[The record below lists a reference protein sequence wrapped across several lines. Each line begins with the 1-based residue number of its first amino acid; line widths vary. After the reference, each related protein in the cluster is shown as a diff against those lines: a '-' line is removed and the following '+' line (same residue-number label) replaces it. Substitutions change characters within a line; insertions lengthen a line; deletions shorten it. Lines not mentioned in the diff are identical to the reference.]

1 MSMVNTTSQ
10 KEERGVSDIT
20 QALSSGVI
28 RWLSQ
33 SATYSKESG
42 SAVVSPYTL
51 IKALIIRRDLR
62 DVRDEIFS
70 SLAISAEETNSALA
84 EVSDQ
89 EPHQKYQ
96 GVVWFSENVRKALL
110 FSFLISGGIKSKSG
124 AERMVRPGHF
134 FSALLIV
141 PGLFEFG
148 KRLKVNVEAYAKMVR
163 KELLALPEEESKW
176 PGGLE
181 ELTKDLGLEL
191 SKKEIFGR
199 TTESQEILRV
209 LARQKKNDVV
219 LVGEAGVGKK
229 AVVLAALK
237 KISEGLGL
245 ANFEGC
251 HFLNLDI
258 QALTPTGT
266 EANIGK
272 LLEQEIL
279 EKSPAIVYLENVESF
294 KTKEQVS
301 VFLNYLYNLEQNTK
315 ARFIISV
322 GNGYYNQFLQS
333 DPQIF
338 QNYELIRVPELPV
351 SELVKIL
358 GVVKNSMET
367 FHKVKIDESVF
378 PDLVAL
384 SGRFLKDEAQ
394 PQKAISLLEE
404 AASDASISGRK
415 EVNREDMLK
424 IISQKSGVPISSLT
438 VSDKEKLTH
447 LEEELGRQVIGQTEA
462 VKVVSE
468 AIRRSRAG
476 LKDPKKPIGSFLFL
490 GPTGV
495 GKTELAKA
503 LARVVFDSEKAFVRL
518 DMSEYGEQHTTQRL
532 IGSPPGYI
540 GYEEGGQLTNPVMA
554 RPYCLILL
562 DEIEKAHPKVFDVF
576 LQVLDDGRLT
586 DSQGRL
592 ADFKNT
598 IIIAT
603 SNIGQDEILEG
614 EAERQSV
621 KDRGEIFDQKLF
633 FEQKI
638 MPKLKEHFRP
648 EFINRF
654 DDIIVFRAL
663 TPEDLKK
670 IAKIK
675 LAEVVS
681 RLSEKKINLSIKE
694 ETLTA
699 LAKSSYDIKFGARPL
714 VRKIREEVENTIA
727 NKVIEGNAQEGDTL
741 EI

>member
-1 MSMVNTTSQ
+1 
-10 KEERGVSDIT
+10 
-20 QALSSGVI
+20 
-28 RWLSQ
+28 
-33 SATYSKESG
+33 
-42 SAVVSPYTL
+42 
-51 IKALIIRRDLR
+51 
-62 DVRDEIFS
+62 
-70 SLAISAEETNSALA
+70 
-84 EVSDQ
+84 
-89 EPHQKYQ
+89 
-96 GVVWFSENVRKALL
+96 
-110 FSFLISGGIKSKSG
+110 
-124 AERMVRPGHF
+124 
-134 FSALLIV
+134 
-141 PGLFEFG
+141 
-148 KRLKVNVEAYAKMVR
+148 
-163 KELLALPEEESKW
+163 
-176 PGGLE
+176 
-181 ELTKDLGLEL
+181 LGLEL
-191 SKKEIFGR
+191 SKKDVFGR
-199 TTESQEILRV
+199 AEESQEVLRV
-209 LARQKKNDVV
+209 LARQKKNNVI

-229 AVVLAALK
+229 AIILAALK
-237 KISEGLGL
+237 KISTDTGLVS
-245 ANFEGC
+245 FEGC
-251 HFLNLDI
+251 HFVSLDI

-272 LLEQEIL
+272 MLEQEIL
-279 EKSPAIVYLENVESF
+279 EKSPAIVFLENMETF
-294 KTKEQVS
+294 KTKEQIS
-301 VFLNYLYNLEQNTK
+301 VFVNFLYNLELKTK
-315 ARFIISV
+315 ARFILSV
-322 GNGYYNQFLQS
+322 GSSYYNQFLQT
-333 DPQIF
+333 DPLIS
-338 QNYELIRVPELPV
+338 QNFELIKVPALTQ
-351 SELVKIL
+351 SEVIKIL
-358 GVVKNSMET
+358 GAVKSSMES
-367 FHKVKIDESVF
+367 FHKVKLDESVF
-378 PDLVAL
+378 PDLVSL
-384 SGRFLKDEAQ
+384 SGRFLRDEAL

-415 EVNREDMLK
+415 EVSREDLLK
-424 IISQKSGVPISSLT
+424 IISQKSGVPMSSLT
-438 VSDKEKLTH
+438 VSDKEKLTR
-447 LEEELGRQVIGQTEA
+447 LEEDLSRQVIGQPEA

-468 AIRRSRAG
+468 AIKRSRAG

-503 LARVVFDSEKAFVRL
+503 LARTVFDSEKAFVRL

-532 IGSPPGYI
+532 IGSPPGYV
-540 GYEEGGQLTNPVMA
+540 GYEEGGQLTNPVME

-614 EAERQSV
+614 ELERQNSITGG
-621 KDRGEIFDQKLF
+621 KTYDEKLF

-663 TPEDLKK
+663 SKEDLKK

-675 LAEVVS
+675 LSDVIK
-681 RLSEKKINLSIKE
+681 RLSERKINLSIKE
-694 ETLTA
+694 GTLDL
-699 LAKSSYDIKFGARPL
+699 LAESSYDVKFGARPL

-727 NKVIEGNAQEGDTL
+727 NKVIDGNVKEGDTL

>member
-1 MSMVNTTSQ
+1 MGSEQPQ
-10 KEERGVSDIT
+10 KEQRAVMDIT
-20 QALSSGVI
+20 QALSPEVI
-28 RWLSQ
+28 KWLME
-33 SATYSKESG
+33 AARFSKEQKL
-42 SAVVSPYTL
+42 ATVTPYLLLKTL
-51 IKALIIRRDLR
+51 GARRGLIGI
-62 DVRDEIFS
+62 RDEVFS
-70 SLAISAEETNSALA
+70 SLSISSSDFAPA
-84 EVSDQ
+84 VSNRVDV
-89 EPHQKYQ
+89 EANQKYR
-96 GVVWFSENVRKALL
+96 GGVWFSESIRKALL
-110 FSFLISGGIKSKSG
+110 FAFIIAGASG
-124 AERMVRPGHF
+124 AKAGNFRTVTPPHLF
-134 FSALLIV
+134 AALFV
-141 PGLFEFG
+141 VNGTFELG
-148 KRLKVNVEAYAKMVR
+148 KSLRLDPENYARIIR
-163 KELLALPEEESKW
+163 KELMAAPAAEGKRQINQ
-176 PGGLE
+176 

-191 SKKEIFGR
+191 SKKDVFGR
-199 TTESQEILRV
+199 AEESQEVLRV
-209 LARQKKNDVV
+209 LARQKKNNVI

-229 AVVLAALK
+229 AIILAALK
-237 KISEGLGL
+237 KISTDTGLVS
-245 ANFEGC
+245 FEGC
-251 HFLNLDI
+251 HFVSLDI

-272 LLEQEIL
+272 MLEQEIL
-279 EKSPAIVYLENVESF
+279 EKSPAIVFLENMETF
-294 KTKEQVS
+294 KTKEQIS
-301 VFLNYLYNLEQNTK
+301 VFVNFLYNLELKTK
-315 ARFIISV
+315 ARFILSV
-322 GNGYYNQFLQS
+322 GSSYYNQFLQT
-333 DPQIF
+333 DPLIS
-338 QNYELIRVPELPV
+338 QNFELIKVPALTQ
-351 SELVKIL
+351 SEVIKIL
-358 GVVKNSMET
+358 GAVKSSMES
-367 FHKVKIDESVF
+367 FHKVKLDESVF
-378 PDLVAL
+378 PDLVSL
-384 SGRFLKDEAQ
+384 SGRFLRDEAL

-415 EVNREDMLK
+415 EVSREDLLK
-424 IISQKSGVPISSLT
+424 IISQKSGVPMSSLT
-438 VSDKEKLTH
+438 VSDKEKLTR
-447 LEEELGRQVIGQTEA
+447 LEEDLSRQVIGQPEA

-468 AIRRSRAG
+468 AIKRSRAG

-503 LARVVFDSEKAFVRL
+503 LARTVFDSEKAFVRL

-532 IGSPPGYI
+532 IGSPPGYV
-540 GYEEGGQLTNPVMA
+540 GYEEGGQLTNPVME

-614 EAERQSV
+614 ELERQNSITGG
-621 KDRGEIFDQKLF
+621 KTYDEKLF

-663 TPEDLKK
+663 SKEDLKK

-675 LAEVVS
+675 LSDVIK
-681 RLSEKKINLSIKE
+681 RLSERKINLSIKE
-694 ETLTA
+694 ETLDL
-699 LAKSSYDIKFGARPL
+699 LAESSYDVKFGARPL

-727 NKVIEGNAQEGDTL
+727 NKVIDGNVKEGDTL